1 MAEVLPSQMR
11 LTGEVTHHLGKREE
25 RSPAESLSGTE
36 IGPNAPASTPEEP
49 QLGQYSGGV
58 PRVKGK
64 AINRSGTVAKCRL
77 RPQQGTGGF
86 FICLR
91 SLEVAEQEEIL

>member
-1 MAEVLPSQMR
+1 LAKERKGQR
-11 LTGEVTHHLGKREE
+11 LKAF
-25 RSPAESLSGTE
+25 PAQDWAKCTRQHPGGT
-36 IGPNAPASTPEEP
+36 PH
-49 QLGQYSGGV
+49 GQYSGGV